1 MSNDKLCHS
10 RAVPAHATEAWS
22 TRRTGRGIA
31 PVEANHYLGTP
42 SARGLERVYHFAGL
56 AVRRALDT
64 GTSGSRAE
72 TEFGDHVRRLCDSAR
87 ELGLQAED
95 VITIIKK
102 CWRPGSEGAR
112 LEHRDS
118 RSVLDA
124 VVTACIEEFY
134 RSGHD
139 GSR

>member
-1 MSNDKLCHS
+1 METNY
-10 RAVPAHATEAWS
+10 
-22 TRRTGRGIA
+22 
-31 PVEANHYLGTP
+31 YLGTP

-64 GTSGSRAE
+64 GTSGNRAE
-72 TEFGDHVRRLCDSAR
+72 PEFGDHVRRLCASAR
-87 ELGLQAED
+87 DLGLQAED

-102 CWRPGSEGAR
+102 CWHPLSEAAR

-118 RSVLDA
+118 QSMLDA
-124 VVTACIEEFY
+124 VVTDCIEEFY